1 MTAFDLVIRG
11 GRVVTESAVVECD
24 VGVRDGKVAALGA
37 GLGDAVEVLDARGHL
52 VLPGGID
59 AHCHLAQRSS
69 FGVMTADD
77 FTSGS
82 ISAACGGTTT
92 IIPFAPQQKGE
103 SLRDAVE
110 AYRLKAAGKSVLDYG
125 FNLIISDPTPAA
137 LDVDLPALI
146 AEGHTAVKVFMTY
159 DSVRIGDRQLLD
171 VLERAR
177 DLGAITMVH
186 AENHDLIVWLAERLV
201 RRGDVAPRFHGE
213 AHAPQAE
220 REAVHRVLALAEAIG
235 APVYIVHLSDGEA
248 IEEVR
253 RARARG
259 VLALGETC
267 PQYLVLSAADMDREG
282 FEGAKF
288 VFSPPARDARSQAS
302 VWRGLADDAIQ
313 TCHSDH
319 AGYRFDDVGGKKVNG
334 EDAPFNRIP
343 NGIPGIEARLPILF
357 SEGVGKGRLTLRR
370 FVEVTASNPARIFG
384 LYPRK
389 GVIAVGSDADLA
401 VWDPERRV
409 TLSIDLLHDRMDY
422 TPYEGMEITGWPVTT
437 LSRGRIVWHEGEVR
451 GRPGMGE
458 LLRRTAP
465 RLADFFPN
473 HQHA

>member
-1 MTAFDLVIRG
+1 MTDFDVVVRG
-11 GRVVTESAVVECD
+11 GRVVTEADERECD
-24 VGVRDGKVAALGA
+24 IGIRGGKIAALGER
-37 GLGDAVEVLDARGHL
+37 LGDAAEVIDASGRL

-59 AHCHLAQRSS
+59 AHCHLSQRSS
-69 FGVMTADD
+69 FGVLTADD

-103 SLRDAVE
+103 ALGEAVA
-110 AYRLKAAGKSVLDYG
+110 AYAAKAEGKSVLDYG

-146 AEGHTAVKVFMTY
+146 AQGHTAVKVFMTY
-159 DSVRIGDRQLLD
+159 DSVRVNDRQLLD
-171 VLERAR
+171 VLAR

-186 AENHDLIVWLAERLV
+186 AENHELMVWLAERLV
-201 RRGDVAPRFHGE
+201 KRGDVAPRFHAE

-220 REAVHRVLALAEAIG
+220 REAVHRVIELAEAVG
-235 APVYIVHLSDGEA
+235 APVYIVHLSDGAA
-248 IEEVR
+248 IDVVR

-259 VLALGETC
+259 AVVLGETC
-267 PQYLVLSAADMDREG
+267 TQYLVLSSADMDKPG

-288 VFSPPARDARSQAS
+288 VYSPPARVASNQPS
-302 VWRGLADDAIQ
+302 VWRGLVDDTIQ
-313 TCHSDH
+313 TLHSDH
-319 AGYRFDDVGGKKVNG
+319 AGYRFDDVAGKKVNG
-334 EDAPFNRIP
+334 TDAPFNRIP

-357 SEGVGKGRLTLRR
+357 SEGVGKGRITLRR

-389 GVIAVGSDADLA
+389 GVIALGADADLA
-401 VWDPERRV
+401 LWDPERRV
-409 TLSIDLLHDRMDY
+409 TLSIDNLHDRMDY

-437 LSRGRIVWHEGEVR
+437 LSRGRVVQHEGEVR
-451 GRPGMGE
+451 GQPGMGE

-465 RLADFFPN
+465 RLSDFFPN
-473 HQHA
+473 PPPRYT